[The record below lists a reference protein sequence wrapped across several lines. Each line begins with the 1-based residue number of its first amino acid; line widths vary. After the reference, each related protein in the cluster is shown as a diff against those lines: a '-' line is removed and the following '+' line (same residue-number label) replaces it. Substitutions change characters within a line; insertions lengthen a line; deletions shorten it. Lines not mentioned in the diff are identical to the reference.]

1 MHDTHIEVWLLCL
14 YLYKRE
20 LEKKKT
26 GKIELRRIVDMAL
39 HESFS
44 VSLLVLLK
52 NGFHS
57 CDDCILY
64 MKFETTK
71 EKTCV
76 LVVGGR
82 CVCKIKGRVVNK
94 EKDRKTS

>member
-1 MHDTHIEVWLLCL
+1 
-14 YLYKRE
+14 
-20 LEKKKT
+20 
-26 GKIELRRIVDMAL
+26 
-39 HESFS
+39 
-44 VSLLVLLK
+44 
-52 NGFHS
+52 
-57 CDDCILY
+57 

>member
-1 MHDTHIEVWLLCL
+1 MV
-14 YLYKRE
+14 
-20 LEKKKT
+20 
-26 GKIELRRIVDMAL
+26 
-39 HESFS
+39 
-44 VSLLVLLK
+44 
-52 NGFHS
+52 FHS

-71 EKTCV
+71 EKTCE

-94 EKDRKTS
+94 EKDRKTSWITKIFCVLRWTEGKEIMWLCFTIFYSLYK